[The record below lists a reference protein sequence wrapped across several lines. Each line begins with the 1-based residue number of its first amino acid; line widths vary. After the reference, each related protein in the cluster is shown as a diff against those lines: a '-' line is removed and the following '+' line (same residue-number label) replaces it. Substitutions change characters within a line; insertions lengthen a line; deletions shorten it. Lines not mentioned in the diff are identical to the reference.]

1 MQTRPAPPTALAPAV
16 PGFELGERIGIGA
29 TSEVWAAVRESD
41 GRRVAVKVVHADL
54 DEVDAAAR
62 EAALSAVAASAHVV
76 RVEACLP
83 LEDGRVAL
91 VMPWLQ
97 GGSLGDLVA
106 ARGHLEPG
114 EVVTVLAPVASALAR
129 LHGVGVVH
137 ADVSPGNVLLDVDGR
152 PHLADLGLGHVL
164 GEESH
169 GVWGSDGYVAPEVV
183 LGSEPTAAAD
193 VYSLGALGWLCLTGS
208 VPAAPGLRPGL
219 VDVALAEASP
229 GRTALIGALD
239 RALDPDAAQRPDAD
253 ALAWS
258 LFEAATATPIHL
270 VSGEDEVSAITYR
283 LRAAAGG
290 DGERGDLAAATQPG
304 RVARL
309 RARAGASS
317 SGLMGRVRDAV
328 RRGQRIPRTRR
339 GAHRDHA
346 SARRPSGPGGMLIW
360 GVACGA
366 MVLAVLGAVAL
377 IWLGP
382 WSGGRGPASR
392 ASSVDAAEA
401 RSTPGTPTPQSG
413 QRSDA
418 VGDPRLDA
426 DAPTTRPSDLIAA
439 LADARADAWRS
450 GSPLLLREVDAPEST
465 AWVRD
470 MAAVTELKRSGIRY
484 TDLRHDV
491 AEARMISAAKDRAVV
506 RARIDTSAYLVA
518 SRTSRE
524 SRPASFGVPVL
535 ISLVRTEEGWRVS
548 DISGEG

>member
-41 GRRVAVKVVHADL
+41 GRVLLGVEGTATS
-54 DEVDAAAR
+54 
-62 EAALSAVAASAHVV
+62 LSAVAASAHVV

-164 GEESH
+164 GEVSH

-270 VSGEDEVSAITYR
+270 VSGADEVWW
-283 LRAAAGG
+283 RAF
-290 DGERGDLAAATQPG
+290 
-304 RVARL
+304 
-309 RARAGASS
+309 
-317 SGLMGRVRDAV
+317 
-328 RRGQRIPRTRR
+328 
-339 GAHRDHA
+339 
-346 SARRPSGPGGMLIW
+346 
-360 GVACGA
+360 
-366 MVLAVLGAVAL
+366 
-377 IWLGP
+377 
-382 WSGGRGPASR
+382 GRGPGRRPVGGWAGCEMRCGGVNASR
-392 ASSVDAAEA
+392 E
-401 RSTPGTPTPQSG
+401 PGEEPTG
-413 QRSDA
+413 TT
-418 VGDPRLDA
+418 PRLA
-426 DAPTTRPSDLIAA
+426 DRRA
-439 LADARADAWRS
+439 LGACSSGAWRAGPWCWQCS
-450 GSPLLLREVDAPEST
+450 
-465 AWVRD
+465 
-470 MAAVTELKRSGIRY
+470 
-484 TDLRHDV
+484 
-491 AEARMISAAKDRAVV
+491 AR
-506 RARIDTSAYLVA
+506 
-518 SRTSRE
+518 
-524 SRPASFGVPVL
+524 
-535 ISLVRTEEGWRVS
+535 WR
-548 DISGEG
+548 

>member
-16 PGFELGERIGIGA
+16 PGFELGERIGIGG
-29 TSEVWAAVRESD
+29 TSEVWAAVCESD

-54 DEVDAAAR
+54 SEVDAAAR
-62 EAALSAVAASAHVV
+62 EAALSALAASAHVV

-137 ADVSPGNVLLDVDGR
+137 ADLSPGNVLLDVDGR

-164 GEESH
+164 GEVSH

-183 LGSEPTAAAD
+183 LGSEATTAAD

-219 VDVALAEASP
+219 VDVALAATSP
-229 GRTALIGALD
+229 GRTALIGVLD
-239 RALDPDAAQRPDAD
+239 RALDPDAAHRPDAD

-270 VSGEDEVSAITYR
+270 VSGADEVSAITYR

-290 DGERGDLAAATQPG
+290 GGERGDLAAAMQQG
-304 RVARL
+304 RMARL
-309 RARAGASS
+309 RSRAPASL
-317 SGLMGRVRDAV
+317 SGLPGRVRDAV

-339 GAHRDHA
+339 GAHRDRA
-346 SARRPSGPGGMLIW
+346 PGRRLPGRG
-360 GVACGA
+360 GVILGA
-366 MVLAVLGAVAL
+366 VGFGAGALAVLGAVVL
-377 IWLGP
+377 LGLGP
-382 WSGGRGPASR
+382 WSGASHPARG
-392 ASSVDAAEA
+392 ASSVHAAEA
-401 RSTPGTPTPQSG
+401 RSTPGTPTAQSA
-413 QRSDA
+413 QRSEA

-426 DAPTTRPSDLIAA
+426 DAPATRPRDLIAA
-439 LADARADAWRS
+439 LADARAAAWRS
-450 GSPLLLREVDAPEST
+450 GSPVLLREVDAPEST

-491 AEARMISAAKDRAVV
+491 AEARMISAAGDRAVL

-518 SRTSRE
+518 TRTSRE
-524 SRPASFGVPVL
+524 PRPASSGVPVL

-548 DISGEG
+548 DIGGAG